1 MKRIV
6 LFIIL
11 LCVAQ
16 VYSDTTIENS
26 EEKLK
31 IYIDYPTGDLNY
43 FREEI
48 SNVDFV
54 RFMQEADVY
63 ILFSKQRT
71 GSGGQKYTVDFT
83 GQKRF
88 QGIDESLTFILE
100 KNDTDDD
107 ERRKSVQTIKLGL
120 IRYFARTKI
129 ADEITISFPIE
140 KKNGR
145 AHR

>member
-11 LCVAQ
+11 LCVTQ

-31 IYIDYPTGDLNY
+31 IFIDYPAGDLNY

-63 ILFSKQRT
+63 ILFSKQST

-88 QGIDESLTFILE
+88 EGINESLTFIMG
-100 KNDTDDD
+100 KDDTDDD
-107 ERRKSVQTIKLGL
+107 ERRKSVHTIKLGL
-120 IRYFARTKI
+120 IRYFSRTHL
-129 ADEITISFPIE
+129 ADKITISFPIE
-140 KKNGR
+140 KKLKR
-145 AHR
+145 S